1 MELQELKQK
10 CLAAIDA
17 NAEKIIGLGQ
27 ELYKTPELGYK
38 EFQTQKSV
46 EEAFEG
52 AGFEVEKNLA
62 YTGCRAHISKK
73 EGPTVGVIGELDCIM
88 CSDHPDSRDGGN
100 VHACGHN
107 VQLANLYGCALGLKE
122 SGVLDMLGGNVE
134 FLAVP
139 AEECV
144 DYDYRNGL
152 IRQGEIQFYG
162 GKQELVRRG
171 TLDGT
176 DLFLQCHMME
186 MPEGKRCTV
195 DTDCNGF
202 MTKTVLFVG
211 KAAHAGFSPH
221 EGINAL
227 GMAQLA
233 LNNINAVRE
242 TFRDEDKVRVSAIL
256 TEGGEL
262 VNVVP
267 STASMQIMVRAF
279 TVEAILDASEK
290 IDRALKAGALA
301 LGGKVEIHSRMGYLP
316 MRTDRKLSALYR
328 ENMIRYAGADED
340 SFVERYE
347 TAGSTD
353 LGDLS
358 QMKPC
363 MHIWTEGVTGGLHSK
378 DYRIADLEK
387 AYLQPARMLALTVV
401 DLLYKEAE
409 KASQV
414 LDAYHPVYT
423 KEEYLHLL
431 RDHSGVEIFDETGV

>member
-1 MELQELKQK
+1 MELQELKEK
-10 CLAAIDA
+10 CLAAIDR
-17 NAEKIIGLGQ
+17 NKEQIIELGQ
-27 ELYKTPELGYK
+27 AIYQTPELGYK
-38 EFQTQKSV
+38 EFQTQKKA
-46 EEAFEG
+46 EEAFAG
-52 AGFEVEKNLA
+52 AGFTVEKNLA
-62 YTGCRAHISKK
+62 YTGCRASSGRKD
-73 EGPTVGVIGELDCIM
+73 GPTVGVLGELDCIL
-88 CSDHPDSRDGGN
+88 CADHPDSQAGGN

-107 VQLANLYGCALGLKE
+107 VQIANLFGCALGLKE
-122 SGVLDMLGGNVE
+122 SGALEELGGNVE

-144 DYDYRNGL
+144 DYDYRDGL
-152 IRQGEIQFYG
+152 IKKGEIQFYG

-171 TLDGT
+171 KLDGT

-202 MTKTVLFVG
+202 MTKIVRFTG
-211 KAAHAGFSPH
+211 KAAHAGFAPD

-242 TFRDEDKVRVSAIL
+242 TFRDEDRVRVSVVL

-267 STASMQIMVRAF
+267 STAALQIMVRAF
-279 TVEAILDASEK
+279 TVEAILSASAK
-290 IDRALKAGALA
+290 VDRALKAGALA
-301 LGGKVEIHSRMGYLP
+301 LGGKVEIHNRMGYLP
-316 MRTDRKLSALYR
+316 MRTDRKLSKLYR
-328 ENMIRYAGADED
+328 ENMIRYGGAGED
-340 SFVERYE
+340 SFVELYE

-363 MHIWTEGVTGGLHSK
+363 MHIWTEGVTGGLHSR
-378 DYRIADLEK
+378 DYRIDDLEK
-387 AYLQPARMLALTVV
+387 AYLQPAKMLALTLI
-401 DLLYKEAE
+401 DLLYADAGKAKQILKEY
-409 KASQV
+409 
-414 LDAYHPVYT
+414 DPVYT

-431 RDHSGVEIFDETGV
+431 EDNSRVEIFDATGV

>member
-1 MELQELKQK
+1 MELRELKQK
-10 CLAAIDA
+10 CLDAIEA
-17 NAEKIIGLGQ
+17 NQEKIINLGR
-27 ELYKTPELGYK
+27 EIYKTPELGYK
-38 EFQTQKSV
+38 EFQTQKKV
-46 EEAFEG
+46 EEAFEQ

-62 YTGCRAHISKK
+62 YTGCRATLGKK
-73 EGPTVGVIGELDCIM
+73 DGPKAGVIGELDCIM
-88 CSDHPDSRDGGN
+88 CADHPDSQNGGN

-107 VQLANLYGCALGLKE
+107 VQIANLYGCALGLKE
-122 SGVLDMLGGNVE
+122 SGALEELGGSVD

-144 DYDYRNGL
+144 DYDYRNNL
-152 IRQGEIQFYG
+152 IRQGEIRFFG

-171 TLDGT
+171 KLDDT

-202 MTKTVLFVG
+202 MTKTVRFIG
-211 KAAHAGFSPH
+211 RAAHAGFAPH

-242 TFRDEDKVRVSAIL
+242 TFRDEDKVRVSAVL

-267 STASMQIMVRAF
+267 SVAGMQIMVRGF
-279 TVEAILDASEK
+279 TVEAILDASAK
-290 IDRALKAGALA
+290 VDRALKAGALA
-301 LGGKVEIHSRMGYLP
+301 LGGSVEIQNRMGYLP
-316 MRTDRKLSALYR
+316 MQTDRNLSALYR
-328 ENMIRYAGADED
+328 KNMIQYGGAKED
-340 SFVERYE
+340 SFVEEYK

-363 MHIWTEGVTGGLHSK
+363 MHIWTEGITGGLHSK
-378 DYRIADLEK
+378 DYRMGDPVK
-387 AYLQPARMLALTVV
+387 AYLQPAKMLALTLI
-401 DLLYKEAE
+401 DLLYGDAKEAKRVIE
-409 KASQV
+409 E
-414 LDAYHPVYT
+414 YRPVYT
-423 KEEYLHLL
+423 KAEYLRLL
-431 RDHSGVEIFDETGV
+431 EDNSRVEIFDGTGV